1 MIRPKLHLEPILRA
15 IPARRRHHRP
25 ITHQHMQPRAM
36 FQELRN
42 RASDTRET
50 AQVHAEQAHARAVQD
65 VGEDLPA
72 FGEVA
77 DGEEDGGAGL
87 GEGAGGFGA
96 QAGGAAGYEDCF
108 VGEGVG
114 EGLGCY
120 YVGCCWE
127 VGHFVVVLRV
137 DGCM

>member
-1 MIRPKLHLEPILRA
+1 
-15 IPARRRHHRP
+15 
-25 ITHQHMQPRAM
+25 MQPGAV
-36 FQELRN
+36 FQELGR
-42 RASDTRET
+42 RAADAGET
-50 AQVHAEQAHARAVQD
+50 AQVHAEEPHARAVED
-65 VGEDLPA
+65 VGEDLSA
-72 FGEVA
+72 FGQVA

-108 VGEGVG
+108 VGESVG

-127 VGHFVVVLRV
+127 VGHLA
-137 DGCM
+137 